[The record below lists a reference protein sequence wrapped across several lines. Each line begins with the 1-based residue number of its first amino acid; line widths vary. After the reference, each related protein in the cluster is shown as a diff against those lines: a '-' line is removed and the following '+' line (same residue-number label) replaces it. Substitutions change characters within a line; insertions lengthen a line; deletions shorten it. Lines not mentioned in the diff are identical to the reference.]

1 MSRRPVTRRLSPR
14 APVARGGAETSAAAI
29 TSRSLQL
36 GPGWAVY
43 GGEVG
48 DNSWHAH
55 HALQLTVGLRGPV
68 SLRLADAIEVAAR
81 GVVIAPGLSHHL
93 VDSGTPVLSVY
104 LDGHSTLGRALAG
117 ACADGLQCLD
127 DSTALAVLA
136 MAQSEPDGAAI
147 GQALHSHWQ
156 STQPAPAP
164 AAAPAAAVRRIR
176 QVLDLLAGSGL
187 QDTALD
193 LASLAARAALS
204 PSHFAQCLR
213 AETGLPL
220 RAYLRW
226 QRLQRAVAAALAGA
240 SLTHA
245 AHEAGFADAAHLT
258 RTFRRHFG
266 LAPSTVF
273 AQLAAEFP
281 RIRSSAES

>member
-1 MSRRPVTRRLSPR
+1 MSRRFAPQRLSSGV
-14 APVARGGAETSAAAI
+14 PVARAVAETSAVAI
-29 TSRSLQL
+29 AHRSLQL

-48 DNSWHAH
+48 DNSWHSH
-55 HALQLTVGLRGPV
+55 HALQLTVGLYGPV
-68 SLRLADAIEVAAR
+68 SLRLADAIEVTAR
-81 GVVIAPGLSHHL
+81 GVVIAPGRPHHL
-93 VDSGTPVLSVY
+93 VDSGTLVLSVY

-117 ACADGLQCLD
+117 ACADGLQCLE

-136 MAQSEPDGAAI
+136 MARSEPDGAAI
-147 GQALHSHWQ
+147 GQALHAHWQ
-156 STQPAPAP
+156 STQPAPA
-164 AAAPAAAVRRIR
+164 AAAVPAAAVRRVR
-176 QVLDLLAGSGL
+176 QVLDLLAGSGW

-240 SLTHA
+240 SLTQA